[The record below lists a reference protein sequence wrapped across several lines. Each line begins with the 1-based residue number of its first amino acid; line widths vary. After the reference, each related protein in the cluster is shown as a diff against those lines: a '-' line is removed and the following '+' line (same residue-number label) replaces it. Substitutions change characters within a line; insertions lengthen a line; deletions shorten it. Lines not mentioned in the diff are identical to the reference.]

1 MCEDSCLIKL
11 FSQKRDEAQNVFVK
25 NFQTVSSV
33 KDLLHKIDKTTST
46 EMKLRSGRPRTVR
59 TQQNIKRVAELIGSQ
74 EDDSMSSKIEKKLKI
89 RQEYLAALSNGSP
102 A

>member
-59 TQQNIKRVAELIGSQ
+59 TQQNMKRVAELIGSQ
-74 EDDSMSSKIEKKLKI
+74 EDNSMSSK
-89 RQEYLAALSNGSP
+89 S
-102 A
+102 